1 MISIFLAGNAG
12 DGSLNLVANHD
23 ITKSSKPARLA
34 IIQQYNLVQQQ
45 INITKP
51 IYDEI
56 SKYSQ
61 KSLANFK
68 N

>member
-1 MISIFLAGNAG
+1 MISISLAGNAG
-12 DGSLNLVANHD
+12 DGGLNLVANHD

-34 IIQQYNLVQQQ
+34 IIQLNSLVQQQ

-61 KSLANFK
+61 
-68 N
+68 